1 MLFGASRWSSVV
13 GRSVVGRSGFA
24 ESFDNRAF
32 APWPHDDYGVET
44 SSASILPALLS
55 VVKRYK
61 SLGHSSSTPMTNDP
75 RPSTPYNSKG
85 AMKTAT
91 ESQHDAI
98 RAYYHAL
105 FSAWGRQHWWPAQSR
120 LEVIVGAYL
129 TQNTSWTNVEK
140 ALGKLRKAGLLTISG
155 IRRAPQPELE
165 QWIRPAGYFRQK
177 AQRLKTFVRFL
188 DARYG
193 GSLARMF
200 ARPTAELRDE
210 LLALNGVGP
219 ETADS
224 ILLYAGD
231 HPVFVVD
238 AYTRRI
244 LERHEIV
251 SSVAGYEDIRLL
263 VEQALG
269 DVPAPEGL
277 SPPRRRERRETSR
290 SSSSYCSRNQE
301 VALGV
306 LCVSAVNKYAQ
317 GPRGSA
323 HLPSAVSEAA
333 RPPRVQVFNEMH
345 GLIVGVS
352 KTFCLK
358 SQPRCE
364 QCPLQKFLPR
374 AK

>member
-1 MLFGASRWSSVV
+1 MHNA
-13 GRSVVGRSGFA
+13 
-24 ESFDNRAF
+24 
-32 APWPHDDYGVET
+32 
-44 SSASILPALLS
+44 
-55 VVKRYK
+55 
-61 SLGHSSSTPMTNDP
+61 
-75 RPSTPYNSKG
+75 
-85 AMKTAT
+85 
-91 ESQHDAI
+91 QHDAI
-98 RAYYHAL
+98 RAYYHTL

-120 LEVIVGAYL
+120 FEVIVGAYL

-140 ALGKLRKAGLLTISG
+140 ALGNLRRARRLTISG
-155 IRRAPQPELE
+155 IRRTAQSELE

-200 ARPTAELRDE
+200 ARPTAELRNE

-224 ILLYAGD
+224 ILLYAGN

-244 LERHEIV
+244 LERHGIV
-251 SSVAGYEDIRLL
+251 SSAATYDEIRLL
-263 VEQALG
+263 FEQALG
-269 DVPAPEGL
+269 GTRPSTGPPKQSLDGAPTTE
-277 SPPRRRERRETSR
+277 
-290 SSSSYCSRNQE
+290 
-301 VALGV
+301 A
-306 LCVSAVNKYAQ
+306 
-317 GPRGSA
+317 GPRGSS
-323 HLPSAVSEAA
+323 HPPSAVSEAA

-345 GLIVGVS
+345 GLIVGVG
-352 KTFCLK
+352 KAFCLK